1 MSRCRNESRADCEKQ
16 IRPVCL
22 VRVHSANNQPNTYAL
37 FHQPALYSQ
46 LLPFTAAAW
55 YNTTPVIQ
63 GFYALLKGT
72 WTIASKGVQF
82 FSSSMMFQSQKATH
96 TWKNV
101 GWVSWNWPKTLASW
115 GRGCTFCILM
125 HTIYL
130 CLCHSR
136 PPTLGPASF
145 VEGGLEAQWKAT
157 YEALE
162 YYKKLIRVFS
172 KSFIKLAFMVSK
184 SPVFQWQWA
193 TAL

>member
-1 MSRCRNESRADCEKQ
+1 MSKWVIRAALWRNGGEIRWINQQLCLAGEHRHSRTAARFCLLFTNMSRCRNESRADCEKQ

-55 YNTTPVIQ
+55 YNTTLVTQ

-101 GWVSWNWPKTLASW
+101 GWVSWN
-115 GRGCTFCILM
+115 
-125 HTIYL
+125 
-130 CLCHSR
+130 
-136 PPTLGPASF
+136 
-145 VEGGLEAQWKAT
+145 
-157 YEALE
+157 
-162 YYKKLIRVFS
+162 
-172 KSFIKLAFMVSK
+172 
-184 SPVFQWQWA
+184 
-193 TAL
+193 